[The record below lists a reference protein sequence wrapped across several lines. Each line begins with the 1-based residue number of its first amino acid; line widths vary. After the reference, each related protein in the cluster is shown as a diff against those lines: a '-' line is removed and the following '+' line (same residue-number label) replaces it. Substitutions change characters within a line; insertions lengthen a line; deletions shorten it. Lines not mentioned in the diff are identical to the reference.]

1 MPRLMHNFMCT
12 NESDPHVFELFT
24 DKEKNP
30 NPVCPECREL
40 SNWVLI
46 SAPTINLDGCSGDFP
61 GAADKWVRMRAEKL
75 KQERKQNS

>member
-1 MPRLMHNFMCT
+1 MPRFMHHFMCT
-12 NESDPHVFELFT
+12 NDSDPHIFELLT
-24 DKEKNP
+24 DREKNP
-30 NPVCPECREL
+30 NPVCPECGEL